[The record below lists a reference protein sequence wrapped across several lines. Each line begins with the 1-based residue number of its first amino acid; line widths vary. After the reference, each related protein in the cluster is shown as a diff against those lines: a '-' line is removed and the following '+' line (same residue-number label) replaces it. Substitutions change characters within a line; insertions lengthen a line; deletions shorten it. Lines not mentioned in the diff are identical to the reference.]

1 MQNNYAIIPKAVCQL
16 FVSSSVFSSTRRAL
30 FGMGSKKRYQGVEAR
45 GVMFSYN
52 DLSVHLPERLKL
64 YCSRRRLKGTCVPK
78 ERQNIIEIMS
88 PEAVFEWLRAL
99 DPLNRP
105 VWPHF

>member
-1 MQNNYAIIPKAVCQL
+1 MLSSPKLCANPL
-16 FVSSSVFSSTRRAL
+16 SAAVFSVVLEGPSL
-30 FGMGSKKRYQGVEAR
+30 GMGSKKRYQGVEAR